1 MNSASSSRT
10 PPGAHLTR
18 RGFLHTTS
26 RAAAGGLALA
36 ALAPERFAH
45 AAGSD
50 EIKIAMIGC
59 GGRGTGAVSQNLNVG
74 KGQKLIAMADIDH
87 DRLDKSLQILKTQH
101 PDQVDVSMANQF
113 IGFDAYQHVIPLADL
128 VFVTSPQGF
137 HPYHLAEAVRQGK
150 NVFVEK
156 PLAVDAPGVR
166 AILAANEEAKKKNL
180 KIGVG
185 LQRHHQP
192 SYMEAVKRLHEGA
205 VGDITS
211 MTCYWLGN
219 ARAGLERKPG
229 EDELHYQL
237 RNWYYFTWISGDFIV
252 DQHIHNIDIINWI
265 KQGHPVRAQGMG
277 GRQVRNDKKLHGQ
290 IFDHF
295 FVEYEYADG
304 SKLSS
309 QCRQGQPGT
318 FGEVSEHVVGT
329 KGRADL
335 NVQSRLFRI
344 TGPNEWELKL
354 KTQEDG
360 HQLEHYPLI
369 EAIRSD
375 QPYNELDIAAMS
387 TMTAILGRMAV
398 YSGKLVEWDDAINSK
413 LQLMPEKVTWDM
425 PPPVV
430 PDADGNYPVA
440 IPGRTVAF

>member
-1 MNSASSSRT
+1 MKNAPTTVSS
-10 PPGAHLTR
+10 GAITR
-18 RGFLHTTS
+18 RGFLQATS
-26 RAAAGGLALA
+26 RAAAGGVALA
-36 ALAPERFAH
+36 ALSAERFAH

-50 EIKIAMIGC
+50 EIKLALVGC
-59 GGRGTGAVSQNLNVG
+59 GGRGTGAANQNLNVG
-74 KGQKLIAMADIDH
+74 KGAKLVAMADIAR

-113 IGFDAYQHVIPLADL
+113 IGFDAYQHAISQADL
-128 VFVTSPQGF
+128 VLVTTPQGF

-166 AILAANEEAKKKNL
+166 RVLAAAEEAKKKNL

-211 MTCYWLGN
+211 MTCYWLGD
-219 ARAGLERKPG
+219 ARAGLERLPG
-229 EDELHYQL
+229 EGELQYQL

-252 DQHIHNIDIINWI
+252 DQHIHNIDIMNWI
-265 KQGHPVRAQGMG
+265 KGDHPVRAQGMG

-290 IFDHF
+290 IFDHH

-304 SKLSS
+304 SKLFS

-318 FGEVSEHVVGT
+318 YQQVSEHVVGT

-344 TGPNEWELKL
+344 TGPNAWELRL
-354 KTQEDG
+354 KQGEDG
-360 HQLEHYPLI
+360 HQLEHFPLM
-369 EAIRSD
+369 EAIRND
-375 QPYNELDIAAMS
+375 QPYNELEIAAMS
-387 TMTAILGRMAV
+387 TMTAIMGRMAT
-398 YSGKLVEWDDAINSK
+398 YSGKMVEWDEAFNSK
-413 LQLMPEKVTWDM
+413 LQLMPEVVTWDM
-425 PPPVV
+425 APPVV
-430 PDADGNYPVA
+430 PDADGFYPVA
-440 IPGRTVAF
+440 LPGRTVAL

>member
-1 MNSASSSRT
+1 MNPT
-10 PPGAHLTR
+10 PPRTAPDAERDPSR
-18 RGFLHTTS
+18 RAFIHTAT
-26 RAAAGGLALA
+26 RAAAGGIALA
-36 ALAPERFAH
+36 ALPVERFAH

-50 EIKIAMIGC
+50 ELKLALIGC
-59 GGRGTGAVSQNLNVG
+59 GGRGTGAMNQTLNVG
-74 KGQKLIAMADIDH
+74 KGAKLVAMADIDR
-87 DRLDKSLQILKTQH
+87 DRLDKSLQILKKQH
-101 PDQVDVSMANQF
+101 PEQVEVSMGNQF
-113 IGFDAYQHVIPLADL
+113 IGFDAYKEAIALCDVA
-128 VFVTSPQGF
+128 FVTPPQGF

-150 NVFVEK
+150 HAFVEK

-166 AILAANEEAKKKNL
+166 RVLEAAAEAKKKNL

-192 SYMEAVKRLHEGA
+192 SYMECVKRLHDGA
-205 VGDITS
+205 IGDITS

-219 ARAGLERKPG
+219 ARAGVERLPG
-229 EDELHYQL
+229 EDEMHYQL

-265 KQGHPVRAQGMG
+265 KKGHPVRAQGMG
-277 GRQVRNDKKLHGQ
+277 GRQVRNDRKLHGQ
-290 IFDHF
+290 IFDHH

-318 FGEVSEHVVGT
+318 YQEVSEHVVGT

-335 NVQSRLFRI
+335 NVGMRLFRI
-344 TGPNEWELKL
+344 TGPNAWELRL
-354 KTQEDG
+354 KQAEDG
-360 HQLEHYPLI
+360 HQLEHFPLM
-369 EAIRSD
+369 EAIRNNT
-375 QPYNELDIAAMS
+375 PYNELEEAAMS
-387 TMTAILGRMAV
+387 TMTAIMGRMAT
-398 YSGKLVEWDDAINSK
+398 YSGKMVEWDEALNSK

-430 PDADGNYPVA
+430 PDSEGN
-440 IPGRTVAF
+440 